1 MRARLAIA
9 ACGPEVEL
17 REIVL
22 RDKAPEFVVASPK
35 ATVPVLVL
43 PDGTVIDESLDIMI
57 WATGR
62 NDPQGLRMPDRGT
75 YDQMLDLVERCEDEF
90 KVHLDHY
97 KYASRYDDIDGT
109 EERAKASAF
118 LLELEPLLE
127 GSSFLFG
134 ERRAFADVGIVPFVR
149 QFAHV
154 DLDWFN
160 AQDLPNVIRWLD
172 AFKVSDVFSSVMTR
186 YTRWNAGD
194 PVTVFPTPKSAD

>member
-134 ERRAFADVGIVPFVR
+134 ERRSFADVGIVPFVR